1 MNSFA
6 AKYGVWGLVTG
17 ASSGMGTEFARRLA
31 ESGLNIVLLARRED
45 RLRSLADELERDYSV
60 KTRVVAVDLTRDDLL
75 DLIREATVD
84 IEIGLLV
91 NNAGFATS
99 GNLLDNDLDAEL
111 AMLHV
116 NSRAPLILSH
126 HFGRR
131 MRERGGGGII
141 FVASTVAYSGSPGWS
156 NYAATKAFE
165 LTLSDGIAR
174 ELKRHGVSVLTVSP
188 GPTQTEF
195 WQVAGGKPLLA
206 LTPERVVRT
215 ALNNLGRRSTVV
227 VGWINKL
234 IVLSTRFTPRWMNSV
249 IFGRVVKFMQ
259 AGKSSRAKDSQV
271 ETSSSAKAA

>member
-1 MNSFA
+1 MFA
-6 AKYGVWGLVTG
+6 EKYGPWALVTG

-45 RLRSLADELERDYSV
+45 RLRSLAEELEQDYSV
-60 KTRVVAVDLTRDDLL
+60 KTRVVAVGLTRDDLL
-75 DLIREATVD
+75 GVIREATVD

-99 GNLLDNDLDAEL
+99 GNLLDNELEAEL

-126 HFGRR
+126 YSGRR
-131 MRERGGGGII
+131 MREQGRGGII
-141 FVASTVAYSGSPGWS
+141 FTASTVAYSGAPGWS

-174 ELKRHGVSVLTVSP
+174 ELSRHGVSVLTVSP

-206 LTPERVVRT
+206 LAPERVVRT

-227 VGWINKL
+227 VGWIDKL
-234 IVLSTRFTPRWMNSV
+234 IVLSMRFTPRWMNAV
-249 IFGRVVKFMQ
+249 IFGQVVKFMQ
-259 AGKSSRAKDSQV
+259 AGKSSRAKDSHV
-271 ETSSSAKAA
+271 ETSSARAA

>member
-1 MNSFA
+1 MKSLA
-6 AKYGVWGLVTG
+6 DKYGPWALVTG
-17 ASSGMGTEFARRLA
+17 ASSGMGTEFAKRLA

-45 RLRSLADELERDYSV
+45 RLRSLAEELERDYSV

-91 NNAGFATS
+91 NDAGFATS
-99 GNLLDNDLDAEL
+99 GNLIDNDLDAEL

-126 HFGRR
+126 YFGRR
-131 MRERGGGGII
+131 MRVQGRGGII
-141 FVASTVAYSGSPGWS
+141 FVASTVAHSGAPGWS

-174 ELKRHGVSVLTVSP
+174 ELRRDGVSVLTVSP

-195 WQVAGGKPLLA
+195 WRITGGKPLLA
-206 LTPERVVRT
+206 LAPERVVRT
-215 ALNNLGRRSTVV
+215 TLNSLGRHSTVV

-234 IVLSTRFTPRWMNSV
+234 IVLSTRFTPRWMNAV
-249 IFGRVVKFMQ
+249 IFGQVVKFMQ
-259 AGKSSRAKDSQV
+259 AGKSSRETDGRV
-271 ETSSSAKAA
+271 EKSSTAKAA

>member
-6 AKYGVWGLVTG
+6 AKYGPWGLVTG

-45 RLRSLADELERDYSV
+45 RLRSLADELERDNSV